1 MAEEHGITKNVV
13 LAVIC
18 LLIAVGGLAYLDLS
32 REKTEEPEQ
41 KLTYELTSEVHIDS
55 LGQVKVFSQDYSS
68 ATCERMN
75 DQHNC
80 TAWVI
85 KNYMKVPAKEK

>member
-1 MAEEHGITKNVV
+1 MAEEHGITKNVIWS
-13 LAVIC
+13 VIT

-32 REKTEEPEQ
+32 REKKESAPEVPYQ
-41 KLTYELTSEVHIDS
+41 LTSEVRIDS
-55 LGQVKVFSQDYSS
+55 LGQVRVFSQDYSS

-85 KNYMKVPAKEK
+85 KNYMKVPTKEK